1 MKIFHTTAEYKEWR
15 FGVAEEGELGSIG
28 FVPTMG
34 ALHEGHAS
42 LMRRARKECGTVV
55 VSILVNPTQFGDAS
69 DLENY
74 PKTLEADL
82 KIAQNAEVD
91 VVFTPSPEDLYGG
104 VPSASEVDWGSIT
117 SDFEA
122 AFRSGHFDGVIAV
135 VDKLFCAVRPHHAFF
150 GEKDLQQVAVIRR
163 LTIDLHPSI
172 QIHSCDLIRDEDGL
186 ALSSRNTRLSE
197 SDRDIALELSR
208 SLVAVSKSDDFE
220 KEIANQIERI
230 NRYDGIKLE
239 YLAGVNEVTYSKS
252 DPPDAWTHAIIA
264 AEVDGVRLIDNIRL

>member
-15 FGVAEEGELGSIG
+15 FGVAEEGGLGSIG

-42 LMRRARKECGTVV
+42 LMRKARKGCDTVV
-55 VSILVNPTQFGDAS
+55 VSILVNPTQFVDAS

-74 PKTLEADL
+74 PRTLEADL
-82 KIAQNAEVD
+82 KVAQNAEVD

-122 AFRSGHFDGVIAV
+122 AFRPGHFDGVIAV
-135 VDKLFCAVRPHHAFF
+135 VDKLFCTVRPQHAFF

-163 LTIDLHPSI
+163 LTKDLHPSI

-186 ALSSRNTRLSE
+186 AMSSRNTKLSE
-197 SDRDIALELSR
+197 SGRGIAIELSR

-220 KEIANQIERI
+220 KEIAIQIERI
-230 NRYDGIKLE
+230 NGHDGIELE

-252 DPPDAWTHAIIA
+252 DASDTWTHAIIA

>member
-1 MKIFHTTAEYKEWR
+1 MEIFHTIAEYKEWR
-15 FGVAEEGELGSIG
+15 FGVAEEGGLGSIG

-42 LMRRARKECGTVV
+42 LMRKSREVCDTVV
-55 VSILVNPTQFGDAS
+55 VSILVNPTQFGDAT

-74 PKTLEADL
+74 PRTLEADL
-82 KIAQNAEVD
+82 EVAQSAGVD

-122 AFRSGHFDGVIAV
+122 AFRPGHFDGVIAV
-135 VDKLFCAVRPHHAFF
+135 VDKLFSAVKPQQAFF

-163 LTIDLHPSI
+163 LTKDLHPGI

-197 SDRDIALELSR
+197 SGRGIALELSR
-208 SLVAVSKSDDFE
+208 SLVAVSKSADFE

-230 NRYDGIKLE
+230 NSHDGIELE

-252 DPPDAWTHAIIA
+252 DSPDTWTHAIIA